1 MKKLSSIEDY
11 VSIQTAPIESNTRFD
26 EDIDV
31 ERDVRNIEK
40 DTLYTETGLPK
51 EEILAI
57 TDDPNR
63 IMAID
68 EGESRLKL

>member
-1 MKKLSSIEDY
+1 M
-11 VSIQTAPIESNTRFD
+11 
-26 EDIDV
+26 
-31 ERDVRNIEK
+31 RNIEK